1 MNSRQEEYQVW
12 SLPSGLKYS
21 LRRNSSDV
29 AYCALT
35 IASGTRYD
43 IGFPEGTAHMTEHM
57 LFRGTDRRSA
67 GSIDN
72 CLEKLGGDLNAYTA
86 KEETVIN
93 ATVLQCDIGR
103 AIDLLLELAFRTS
116 FDPEELKKEKTVVLD
131 EIDSFAD
138 DPSESIF
145 DRFEEL
151 LFKGHPLSG
160 MILGNA
166 KSVRSMTPQELR
178 KYRDL
183 RFTPERMFLT
193 VEADLSEL
201 SLRRKVERAF
211 AKNYPGPQAESSL
224 PSQAM
229 KQSEALNSK
238 SMQGSADSLSF
249 GTPFELSVPGKH
261 HQANC
266 IIGCSAYSL
275 YDERRYALILLNNML
290 GGPESGSILN
300 KLLRERNALVYNV
313 ETAYTLYADTGV
325 VTIDFGCEK
334 ANLDKC
340 VRLVRRQLEEIRHKK
355 FSERTLKAAKRQ
367 MLGQMAIASDNGET
381 QVLSMGKSLM
391 SYGRILSDAK
401 TEERINSITSE
412 QVYRVAD
419 EVFAPERLATL
430 IYN

>member
-1 MNSRQEEYQVW
+1 M
-12 SLPSGLKYS
+12 PSGLRYC
-21 LRRNSSDV
+21 LRRNSSNV

-35 IASGTRYD
+35 IATGTRFD
-43 IGFPEGTAHMTEHM
+43 VGFPAGTAHMTEHM

-116 FDPEELKKEKTVVLD
+116 FDPDELKKEKTVVLD

-151 LFKGHPLSG
+151 LFKGHPLSS

-166 KSVRSMTPQELR
+166 RSVRSMTPEALR
-178 KYRDL
+178 TYRDMY
-183 RFTPERMFLT
+183 FTPDRMYLT
-193 VEADLSEL
+193 VEADISEL

-211 AKNYPGPQAESSL
+211 AKNYPGSPVEAAAIRTA
-224 PSQAM
+224 PSP
-229 KQSEALNSK
+229 SFALIQE
-238 SMQGSADSLSF
+238 SMQSSADSLSL
-249 GTPFELSVPGKH
+249 GAPFDLSVPGKH

-275 YDERRYALILLNNML
+275 YDERRYPLILLNNML

-313 ETAYTLYADTGV
+313 ETSYTLYADTGV
-325 VTIDFGCEK
+325 ITIDFGCEK
-334 ANLDKC
+334 TNLDRC
-340 VRLVRRQLEEIRHKK
+340 IRLVRKELETIRSKR
-355 FSERTLKAAKRQ
+355 FSDRAIKAAKRQ
-367 MLGQMAIASDNGET
+367 MLGQMSIASDNGET
-381 QVLSMGKSLM
+381 QVLSMGKSLL
-391 SYGRILSDAK
+391 SYGQILSDAK
-401 TEERINSITSE
+401 AEEKINSITSE
-412 QVYRVAD
+412 QVYRVAG